1 VATHKYRMF
10 DKLGIKD
17 TVALAR
23 MAAQHGRHRAEPGR
37 LE

>member
-1 VATHKYRMF
+1 M

-23 MAAQHGRHRAEPGR
+23 LAAQHGITEPSR
-37 LE
+37 SL

>member
-1 VATHKYRMF
+1 MF

-23 MAAQHGRHRAEPGR
+23 MAAQHGVTEPTQMV
-37 LE
+37 